1 MLYVVI
7 IIVLSMCI
15 AAIIC
20 GTCRCYTRGDPYR
33 IYPELDVDA
42 DAHARALP
50 HTHVH
55 AVRYDVHP
63 HTTSYSI
70 VFNPN
75 GNIVLARML

>member
-7 IIVLSMCI
+7 IILLSVCI

-20 GTCRCYTRGDPYR
+20 GMCRCYTHGDPYR

-42 DAHARALP
+42 DAHARAL
-50 HTHVH
+50 
-55 AVRYDVHP
+55 RYDALP

-75 GNIVLARML
+75 GNIALARML